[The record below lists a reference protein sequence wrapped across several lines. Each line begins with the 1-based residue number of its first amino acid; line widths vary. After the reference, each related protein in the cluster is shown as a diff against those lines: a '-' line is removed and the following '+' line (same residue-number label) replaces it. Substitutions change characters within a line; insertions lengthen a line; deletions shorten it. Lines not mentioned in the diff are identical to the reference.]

1 MNDKVKKKPKIRS
14 PHKDPEKKSLFI
26 SSVARLLKG
35 ANKEEKLSKL
45 LKNVKGIPSDA
56 DVARIK
62 KALPKYS
69 GGGMI
74 TKKGWGKARK
84 T

>member
-1 MNDKVKKKPKIRS
+1 
-14 PHKDPEKKSLFI
+14 
-26 SSVARLLKG
+26 
-35 ANKEEKLSKL
+35 KLSKL